1 MKKER
6 FAKYVSDSDLT
17 LYGKVFKVLR
27 VEKDFITVEVNET
40 TKTGIT
46 TLKIKA
52 RKNHFEML

>member
-6 FAKYVSDSDLT
+6 YAKYVSGSDLT
-17 LYGKVFKVLR
+17 LYGKVLKVIR

-46 TLKIKA
+46 ILKIRA
-52 RKNHFEML
+52 RKNNFEML